1 MLGGWRLH
9 GRAIIPKGG
18 IMSTILVAYATWAGS
33 TRGVAEA
40 IGASLAHEST
50 KVDVRRAMDVENR
63 SPYSAVV

>member
-1 MLGGWRLH
+1 
-9 GRAIIPKGG
+9 
-18 IMSTILVAYATWAGS
+18 MSTILVAYATWAGS

-40 IGASLAHEST
+40 IGTSLAHEST